1 MPPRALRRRRETGS
15 VLEMT
20 DPHSHPHPTGWLDTV
35 RALRWPAVV
44 VALGLLGYL
53 VVHQIGQTAR
63 EGGMAATNIVR
74 EIGSG
79 AVDIAEAFQTG
90 RITTTFIAAIP
101 GFSPDTGVKL
111 ELASFQATE
120 ILRTTDERWVA
131 WDLIP
136 LGTTVTEIRVPVTYR
151 YHLRL
156 DEEWRLE
163 VEGQSCVVHA
173 PRIRPTLPPAIDT
186 GGMEKFSDSG
196 WLRFNEAQQMEGL
209 ERSLTGILSERA
221 SDPLHLEMVRERCRL
236 EVAEFVRS
244 WLLTEDHWRE
254 DRFRSVTVIFADE
267 TESRT
272 TTLHPTLVLPDL
284 EPGSH

>member
-1 MPPRALRRRRETGS
+1 MTETHDTS
-15 VLEMT
+15 RS
-20 DPHSHPHPTGWLDTV
+20 PAWLDTL

-53 VVHQIGQTAR
+53 VAHQIGQTAR
-63 EGGMAATNIVR
+63 EGGRAATDFVR
-74 EIGSG
+74 DIGSG
-79 AVDIAEAFQTG
+79 VVDIAEKFQSG
-90 RITTTFIAAIP
+90 SITTTFIAAIP
-101 GFSPDTGVKL
+101 GFTPDTGIKL

-186 GGMEKFSDSG
+186 GGMEKYSDSG
-196 WLRFNEAQQMEGL
+196 WLRFNEDEQMEGL
-209 ERSLTGILSERA
+209 ERSLTGILSERS
-221 SDPLHLEMVRERCRL
+221 SDPTHLEMVRERCRL

-244 WLLTEDHWRE
+244 WLLREDHWRE

-267 TESRT
+267 SESRA

-284 EPGSH
+284 EPGAH